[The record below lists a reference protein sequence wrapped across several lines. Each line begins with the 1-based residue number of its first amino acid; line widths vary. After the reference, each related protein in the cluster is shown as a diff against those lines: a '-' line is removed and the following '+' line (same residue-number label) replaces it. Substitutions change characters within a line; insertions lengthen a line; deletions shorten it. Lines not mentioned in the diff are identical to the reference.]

1 MKPTFPILAA
11 VAVAAAGGWYAFSG
25 TNAVDSTQ
33 ITPLVSAANTQ
44 TASADKADTAS
55 SETTAETAAIEDMT
69 LGNPDS
75 AVQII
80 EYASYTCP
88 HCAAFDQGPF
98 QQLKADY
105 IDNDKIGFT
114 YREVYFDRYGLWASM
129 VSRCGGEDKFFGITD
144 MIYAGQ
150 SEWVRAGE
158 PTAIVEELRKIG
170 RLAGLDIEELDA
182 CLQDGEKAQ
191 SLVAWWEENQKA
203 DDITSTPSFLI
214 NGKKYSNMPYAEMK
228 EIIDAALEE

>member
-25 TNAVDSTQ
+25 TNAVNSTP
-33 ITPLVSAANTQ
+33 INPLVSAANAQ
-44 TASADKADTAS
+44 SADTA
-55 SETTAETAAIEDMT
+55 EADAPAATTEIQDMT

-158 PTAIVEELRKIG
+158 PAAIVEELRKIG
-170 RLAGLDIEELDA
+170 RLAGLDNAELDA
-182 CLQDGEKAQ
+182 CLQDGEKD
-191 SLVAWWEENQKA
+191 SRWSHGGKKTRRRM
-203 DDITSTPSFLI
+203 TSTARQASSSTARNTPTCP
-214 NGKKYSNMPYAEMK
+214 MPR
-228 EIIDAALEE
+228 

>member
-25 TNAVDSTQ
+25 TNAVNSTP
-33 ITPLVSAANTQ
+33 INPLVSAANAQ
-44 TASADKADTAS
+44 SADTA
-55 SETTAETAAIEDMT
+55 EADAPAATTEIQDMT

-170 RLAGLDIEELDA
+170 RLAGLDNAELDA

-203 DDITSTPSFLI
+203 DDISSTPSFII

>member
-33 ITPLVSAANTQ
+33 ITPLVSAANAQ

>member
-25 TNAVDSTQ
+25 TNAVNSTP
-33 ITPLVSAANTQ
+33 INPLVSAANAQ
-44 TASADKADTAS
+44 SADTA
-55 SETTAETAAIEDMT
+55 EADAPAATTEIQDMT

-88 HCAAFDQGPF
+88 HCASFDQGPF

-158 PTAIVEELRKIG
+158 PAAIVEELRKNGI
-170 RLAGLDIEELDA
+170 LAGLDNAELDA

-203 DDITSTPSFLI
+203 DDINSTPSFII

>member
-25 TNAVDSTQ
+25 TNAVNSTP
-33 ITPLVSAANTQ
+33 INPLVSAANAQ
-44 TASADKADTAS
+44 SADTA
-55 SETTAETAAIEDMT
+55 EADAPAATTEIQDMT

-129 VSRCGGEDKFFGITD
+129 VSRTSSL
-144 MIYAGQ
+144 A
-150 SEWVRAGE
+150 S
-158 PTAIVEELRKIG
+158 PT
-170 RLAGLDIEELDA
+170 
-182 CLQDGEKAQ
+182 
-191 SLVAWWEENQKA
+191 
-203 DDITSTPSFLI
+203 
-214 NGKKYSNMPYAEMK
+214 
-228 EIIDAALEE
+228 

>member
-25 TNAVDSTQ
+25 TNAVNSTP
-33 ITPLVSAANTQ
+33 INPLVSAANAQ
-44 TASADKADTAS
+44 SADTA
-55 SETTAETAAIEDMT
+55 EADAPAATTEIQDMT

-170 RLAGLDIEELDA
+170 RLAGLDNEELDA

-203 DDITSTPSFLI
+203 DDINSTPSFII

>member
-33 ITPLVSAANTQ
+33 ITPLVSAANAQ

-170 RLAGLDIEELDA
+170 RLAGLDNEELDT

>member
-25 TNAVDSTQ
+25 TNAVNSTP
-33 ITPLVSAANTQ
+33 INPLVSAANAQ
-44 TASADKADTAS
+44 TTSADKADTAS

-158 PTAIVEELRKIG
+158 PAAIVEELRKIG
-170 RLAGLDIEELDA
+170 RLAGLDNAELDA

-203 DDITSTPSFLI
+203 DDINSTPSFII

>member
-25 TNAVDSTQ
+25 TNAVNSTP
-33 ITPLVSAANTQ
+33 INPLVSAANAQ
-44 TASADKADTAS
+44 SADTA
-55 SETTAETAAIEDMT
+55 EADAPAATTEIRDMT
-69 LGNPDS
+69 LGNPGS
-75 AVQII
+75 AGQTIG
-80 EYASYTCP
+80 YASYTCP

-158 PTAIVEELRKIG
+158 PAAIVEELRKIG
-170 RLAGLDIEELDA
+170 RLAGLDNAELDA

-203 DDITSTPSFLI
+203 DDINSTPSFII

>member
-25 TNAVDSTQ
+25 TNAVNSTP
-33 ITPLVSAANTQ
+33 INPLVSAANAQ
-44 TASADKADTAS
+44 SADTA
-55 SETTAETAAIEDMT
+55 EADAPAATTEIQDMT

-170 RLAGLDIEELDA
+170 RLAGLDNEELDT